1 MSNYGP
7 PDNGTPELLVARA
20 HVQYV
25 RDLHPVALRRAP
37 PPGVLGRLLRD
48 ERRKARAEL
57 LKAMVDDR
65 DPYARLVAKEMILTA
80 EET

>member
-1 MSNYGP
+1 MWP
-7 PDNGTPELLVARA
+7 A
-20 HVQYV
+20 HTSSMFAICTRWPYV
-25 RDLHPVALRRAP
+25 GHP